1 MERLISILI
10 IVGSAIWL
18 VAAIFLEARWQWQIF
33 AAAILIVGIIAA
45 HIWEEVYQNK
55 DDEE

>member
-1 MERLISILI
+1 MERFISIIL
-10 IVGSAIWL
+10 IVGALIWL
-18 VAAIFLEARWQWQIF
+18 VSVIFLEGRWQWQIF
-33 AAAILIVGIIAA
+33 AAAILFVGIIAA